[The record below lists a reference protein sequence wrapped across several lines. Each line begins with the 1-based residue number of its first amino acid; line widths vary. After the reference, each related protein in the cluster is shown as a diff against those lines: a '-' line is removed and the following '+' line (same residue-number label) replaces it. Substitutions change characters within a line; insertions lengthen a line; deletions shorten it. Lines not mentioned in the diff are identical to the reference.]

1 MFNYFNRIKY
11 YVLFLYFVLF
21 GIVVWFVREDS
32 IVLVAIPFLILS
44 ISLYSSR
51 YTVLSCAG
59 TVILAGINLV
69 SAYVSDIP
77 ISNLYARL
85 GALLYLL
92 SAMIFIVAA
101 SYVIEKNKNKRVSE
115 VLEERRKLI
124 NLISVTNGRIFEYD
138 VNEDRFMTARAS
150 KEGYENV
157 RYIDNF
163 HESAKQYRYVLFADF
178 AILDRFVEDCRNGVA
193 DIEYDMRLRD
203 RNADYI
209 WYRIKGSIIADD
221 NGNPAK
227 VIGYL
232 ENINDRKKLEL
243 RTADENKRDSLTKLY
258 KYDYVRELINDY
270 LSEEVFRELSKS
282 FFSA

>member
-11 YVLFLYFVLF
+11 YALFLYFVLF

-51 YTVLSCAG
+51 YTVLACAG

-101 SYVIEKNKNKRVSE
+101 SYVIEKNKNK
-115 VLEERRKLI
+115 
-124 NLISVTNGRIFEYD
+124 TRI
-138 VNEDRFMTARAS
+138 
-150 KEGYENV
+150 
-157 RYIDNF
+157 
-163 HESAKQYRYVLFADF
+163 
-178 AILDRFVEDCRNGVA
+178 
-193 DIEYDMRLRD
+193 
-203 RNADYI
+203 
-209 WYRIKGSIIADD
+209 
-221 NGNPAK
+221 
-227 VIGYL
+227 
-232 ENINDRKKLEL
+232 
-243 RTADENKRDSLTKLY
+243 
-258 KYDYVRELINDY
+258 
-270 LSEEVFRELSKS
+270 
-282 FFSA
+282 

>member
-1 MFNYFNRIKY
+1 
-11 YVLFLYFVLF
+11 
-21 GIVVWFVREDS
+21 
-32 IVLVAIPFLILS
+32 
-44 ISLYSSR
+44 
-51 YTVLSCAG
+51 
-59 TVILAGINLV
+59 
-69 SAYVSDIP
+69 
-77 ISNLYARL
+77 
-85 GALLYLL
+85 
-92 SAMIFIVAA
+92 MIFIVAA

-209 WYRIKGSIIADD
+209 WYRIKGSIIAAIPPRLSDILRTSMTAR
-221 NGNPAK
+221 NWS
-227 VIGYL
+227 
-232 ENINDRKKLEL
+232 LEL
-243 RTADENKRDSLTKLY
+243 RMRI
-258 KYDYVRELINDY
+258 RETLLPSCINMTMFVN
-270 LSEEVFRELSKS
+270 LSMII
-282 FFSA
+282 